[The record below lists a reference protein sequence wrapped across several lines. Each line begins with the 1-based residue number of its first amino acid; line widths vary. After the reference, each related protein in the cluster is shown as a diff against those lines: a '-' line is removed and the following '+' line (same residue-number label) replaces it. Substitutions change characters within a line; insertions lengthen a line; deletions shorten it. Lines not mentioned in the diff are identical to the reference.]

1 MVSFHCPTEVFT
13 GPHALDALKRFPAQ
27 RVLVVTD
34 TFFSKTGKALEIGRM
49 VPGAQVQIF
58 DKVVPDPPAA
68 LAAEG
73 AAVCRSFRP
82 QVLIAL
88 GGGSPMDCAKAIRL
102 AFGEPL
108 TFVAIP
114 TTSGSGSEVTSFSIL
129 THKGVKHAL
138 VDRGLRPDVAILDA
152 ELLERL
158 PTTLIADTG
167 MDLLAHCMEAL
178 VAKDRT
184 GFTDA
189 LAFQAARTVLEQ
201 LRASFRGDAAV
212 RLRIHEAATM
222 AGMAFDNAG
231 LGVCH
236 ALAHAIGGAF
246 HVPHGRLCAM
256 LLPSVM
262 EYNMSEG
269 HTQYAALARL
279 CGMAGATD
287 RLTVRSLLC
296 GIVRLRREL
305 LLPQD
310 LRQAGV
316 EKALWEQGRETIIEA
331 ALADPCCKTN
341 PVPVTK
347 DGLAE
352 ILKAVEP

>member
-1 MVSFHCPTEVFT
+1 MASFHCPTEVFT
-13 GPHALDALKRFPAQ
+13 GPNALEALKRYPAQ
-27 RVLVVTD
+27 SVLVVTD

-49 VPGAQVQIF
+49 IPGAQVRIF

-73 AAVCRSFRP
+73 AAVCRTFRP
-82 QVLIAL
+82 QILIAL

-108 TFVAIP
+108 TFIAIP

-152 ELLERL
+152 SLLERL
-158 PTTLIADTG
+158 PTALVADTG

-189 LAFQAARTVLEQ
+189 LALHAAKTVLDR
-201 LRASFRGDAAV
+201 LRASFRGDVSV
-212 RLRIHEAATM
+212 RAEIHEAATM

-236 ALAHAIGGAF
+236 ALAHAIGGVF

-262 EYNMSEG
+262 DYNMEQGQS
-269 HTQYAALARL
+269 QYASLARL
-279 CGMAGATD
+279 CGMASATE
-287 RLTVRSLLC
+287 RLSVRSLI
-296 GIVRLRREL
+296 GAIVRLRREL

-310 LRQAGV
+310 LRQSGV
-316 EKALWEQGRETIIEA
+316 EKAMWEREREKILAA

-347 DGLAE
+347 EGLE
-352 ILKAVEP
+352 QILKAVGP